1 MSNSTA
7 TSLCI
12 KNAFIPGRG
21 LSDIGIDQ
29 GKITSFTQPSETHA
43 YNEVHDLKGWL
54 LVPAMAEPH
63 AHLDKALTAD
73 IVPNPSGELMG
84 AINAWIDAAE
94 KGTFTHENTVQR
106 ACEAMELLVTH
117 GITAVRTH
125 VNVTAEIGTS
135 SVEALS
141 EAKNQFND
149 VLDVQVV
156 ALMNSPMT
164 GPDSKGNV
172 EALHSVI
179 EFGVDFVGGCPHL
192 EPEPQKMITFM
203 LGISQDAGLGIDF
216 HIDETLNKDMLTLKE
231 LAKQVINTSFP
242 YPVSASH
249 CVSLGMQS
257 EKTQSEVSK
266 LVAEANIS
274 VFALPQTNLYLQGRE
289 HQEAMP
295 RGLTAVKALIE
306 NGVLVAA
313 GADNV
318 RDPFNLM
325 GRSDPLETASLMVM
339 AGHQSIENAFEMV
352 SVNARKAMGLES
364 ACLNQGDLAD
374 FVAIDAPSLGAA
386 MADAPMSR
394 RVFKEGKLV
403 GKADQTSAIYRGS

>member
-29 GKITSFTQPSETHA
+29 GKITSFAQPSETHA